1 MIRQIESEAKQMDE
15 EGRSIVVVDAPTNV
29 GLSPPGPGRE
39 PGVCALASALRVNGI
54 VSRLGAADGGA
65 VKSPQYKP
73 EIDPSTGVL
82 GGEALRSFSLDLAE
96 LVGAVVQDGKFPFVL
111 GGDCSILIG
120 NMMALRRRGRFG
132 LVFIDGHL
140 DFRHPGNSELIGAA
154 AGADLALVSGR
165 GPDRLANIDGLGP
178 LVRDDDIVA
187 LGEREDYPEWRD
199 IHDTD
204 ITVWDLWKM
213 RSLGVNRVAL
223 KTLEKME
230 SSGVEGFWVH
240 LDADVLDD
248 AIMPAVDSRQPDG
261 LSYTELIELLR
272 PLLGSPL
279 AAGMQVTIFDPELD
293 RDGKIAAKFTDAL
306 IEAFSSARRGVQD
319 TRNTT
324 TCAPSLEDV
333 KRPRQ

>member
-1 MIRQIESEAKQMDE
+1 MDR
-15 EGRSIVVVDAPTNV
+15 EGRSIEVVDAPTNV

-39 PGVCALASALRVNGI
+39 PGVRGLASALRANGM
-54 VSRLGAADGGA
+54 VSRLGATDGGA
-65 VKSPQYKP
+65 VASPPYRP
-73 EIDPSTGVL
+73 EIDSSTGVRN
-82 GGEALRSFSLDLAE
+82 GEALRSFSLDLAE
-96 LVGAVVQDGKFPFVL
+96 RVRAVVQEGKFPFVL

-120 NMMALRRRGRFG
+120 NMLALRRRGRFG
-132 LVFIDGHL
+132 LVFIDGPL
-140 DFRHPGNSELIGAA
+140 GFRHPGNSELIGPA
-154 AGADLALVSGR
+154 AGAGRALVSGR
-165 GPDRLANIDGLGP
+165 GPDRLANIDGLRP
-178 LVRDDDIVA
+178 LVLDGDIVA

-199 IHDTD
+199 IHDSD

-213 RSLGVNRVAL
+213 RSLGVSGVAL
-223 KTLEKME
+223 KTVEKME
-230 SSGVEGFWVH
+230 ASGVEGFWVH

-248 AIMPAVDSRQPDG
+248 GIMPAVDSRQPDG
-261 LSYTELIELLR
+261 LSYAELIELLR

-279 AAGMQVTIFDPELD
+279 AAGMQVTIFDPELN